1 MEYLAAQTAW
11 TLQDWRYTNYVCGR
25 PGAGWGEGYR
35 DLFLLVLP
43 YAGEG
48 YREFFNIFVG
58 SVFFVS
64 ASNQATLN
72 GSTFEG
78 AEIEVDTWTKKE
90 K

>member
-11 TLQDWRYTNYVCGR
+11 TLQDWRYTI
-25 PGAGWGEGYR
+25 
-35 DLFLLVLP
+35 LP